1 LTIVST
7 LGDGTVM
14 SPDGQTSAPSL
25 VDSLESYLADI
36 PKPGRPDALHQVFY
50 GFYTRVAIID
60 RTIFELA
67 AWAKSDAG
75 TLSDGTGPLAEALRD
90 NSLAVGQELFASR
103 MRAMSAMGY
112 VSKRMISL
120 LNGAPP
126 PPFTLTHAIA
136 FDQNRGEMRTYD
148 LSTPG
153 EHPELPYDP
162 LTYDPHEP

>member
-1 LTIVST
+1 MTIAVL
-7 LGDGTVM
+7 LGNGTVM
-14 SPDGQTSAPSL
+14 SPDRQASAPSL
-25 VDSLESYLADI
+25 VDSLESYLEEISKTD
-36 PKPGRPDALHQVFY
+36 RPDALHQVFY

-60 RTIFELA
+60 RTIYELA
-67 AWAKSDAG
+67 AWARTDAG
-75 TLSDGTGPLAEALRD
+75 TLSEGTGPLAEALRD

-120 LNGAPP
+120 LNGAPA

-136 FDQNRGEMRTYD
+136 FDHDRGEMRTYD

-162 LTYDPHEP
+162 LSYDPHEP

>member
-1 LTIVST
+1 MT
-7 LGDGTVM
+7 
-14 SPDGQTSAPSL
+14 PDGNANAPSL
-25 VDSLESYLADI
+25 VDSLETYLAGI
-36 PKPGRPDALHQVFY
+36 PSPERPDALHQVFY

-75 TLSDGTGPLAEALRD
+75 TLSDGAAPLAEALRD

-112 VSKRMISL
+112 ISKRLISL

-126 PPFTLTHAIA
+126 PAFTLTHAIA
-136 FDQNRGEMRTYD
+136 FDQNLGEMRTYD
-148 LSTPG
+148 LSTPA

-162 LTYDPHEP
+162 LTYDPHDP